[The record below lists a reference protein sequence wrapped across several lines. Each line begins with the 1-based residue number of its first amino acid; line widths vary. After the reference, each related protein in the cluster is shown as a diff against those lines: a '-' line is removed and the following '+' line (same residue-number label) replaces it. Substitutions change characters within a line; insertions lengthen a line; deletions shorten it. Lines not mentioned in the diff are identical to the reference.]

1 MGNCVDRNRRYAD
14 LIVNWL
20 ASPAKDRQ
28 SEPFGQA
35 LCGFAFKLDVRTR
48 EMRILCKLRTL
59 IMMIVNRAGLS
70 LHFASHAGMM
80 VREAMCIVTK
90 IVTMLSSRCQLKRYI
105 YGDER
110 KKRGRRRNATSW
122 RDKSRKKKGV
132 VGKAICVRD
141 EREVRSG

>member
-35 LCGFAFKLDVRTR
+35 PCGFAFKLDVRTR

-59 IMMIVNRAGLS
+59 IMMIVNWSWA
-70 LHFASHAGMM
+70 
-80 VREAMCIVTK
+80 VT
-90 IVTMLSSRCQLKRYI
+90 SF
-105 YGDER
+105 R
-110 KKRGRRRNATSW
+110 KPCWHDGQ
-122 RDKSRKKKGV
+122 
-132 VGKAICVRD
+132 
-141 EREVRSG
+141 RSNVHCNENSNYAE